1 MKFSDITNI
10 RIDELRL
17 PNALTLYYHQDH
29 ANPIVCLQLYI
40 RSGSAS
46 ETSRHFG
53 YAHFLEHLVF
63 KTTQKYRDNQISNLA
78 SAKGMVLNAY
88 TDFDATC
95 YYLMLPREE
104 LALAMDFLAQMAYHA
119 NFSEPDIQ
127 NEKDI
132 IIEEINQ
139 YDSDPEMSFIE
150 HIQATYF
157 RRSPLSHPVLG
168 SQHSVSSATL
178 GTLKAFYRKYYRPSN
193 AFLVV
198 SGDIDKSELTQIF
211 TVAFSS
217 WMDQPIKRPQVKCEW
232 RRQHLLESRIK
243 QGQDL
248 IALAL
253 PELPEV
259 HPDSE
264 ALHVAIRHLAIGKS
278 SLLHKELVE
287 TRKLCSYVK
296 VSSISGLIPGVSVIL
311 LAPTQARHK
320 KRILDVIMSQLE
332 TILHQGIPDGAMKL
346 VKKDII
352 HSWLYSFDG
361 VEHKADLIAAE
372 VFNKDLSRIQSY
384 GNLVQAIDNDHVI
397 SAVNSYWSPST
408 WAVYHQ
414 GPTDFHY
421 IPGKRIIQNTDPVI
435 DDYDPARNGCS
446 LEVILGRSEISEFHH
461 YVLPGG
467 MKVVYNYVPSRPICG
482 FALSSPLC
490 QLNEKIP
497 GQNYFSGA
505 LCLFGTRQH
514 NHAELM
520 RMSREKGLNIRVQH
534 HLDSTLFRGKC
545 HVQDLPDAL
554 SLLSE
559 IVTEPV
565 FDEHYLD
572 ILKTAALDSIRRE
585 MDFPA
590 SLAYNHWF
598 GSVFGKNNNLL
609 RATGEASDIK
619 ALTLADCISWYESWH
634 LGRDFSLCIVGS
646 IEPNMLK
653 ELCER
658 FFSCPVT
665 DDPPLPQFPEYYR
678 QKAGKKVQYKH
689 KEQSIVHIGGYACP
703 ASRRSDNSAF
713 HVLAQILGGDLSSRM
728 FSILR
733 ETHGYAY
740 QTGFDFASI
749 EDLGFWYAYAFSDP
763 KDHKACLKTSMN
775 ILDDLILNGVSAE
788 ELKAAQNYLISVN
801 RYDTESVSFRAATI
815 ANLISL
821 GYDLDFY
828 LQRETRIA
836 STSLVQVHALAR
848 EWLHPDNRYI
858 HVMV

>member
-10 RIDELRL
+10 RIDEFRL
-17 PNALTLYYHQDH
+17 PNSLTLYYHQDH
-29 ANPIVCLQLYI
+29 SNPIICLQLYI

-46 ETSRHFG
+46 ETSRHYG

-63 KTTQKYRDNQISNLA
+63 KRTAKYRDNQISNLA

-104 LALAMDFLAQMAYHA
+104 LALGMDILAQMAFHA
-119 NFSEPDIQ
+119 NFSEADILT
-127 NEKDI
+127 EKDI

-168 SQHSVSSATL
+168 SHQSVSSATL
-178 GTLKAFYRKYYRPSN
+178 GKLKSFYQKHYRPSN
-193 AFLVV
+193 AFLVA
-198 SGDIDKSELTQIF
+198 SGDIDRSELLKIF
-211 TVAFSS
+211 SAAFSS
-217 WMDQPIKRPQVKCEW
+217 WMDKPFSQLAVKCAW

-253 PELPEV
+253 PELPET

-264 ALHVAIRHLAIGKS
+264 ALHIAIRHLAIGKS

-296 VSSISGLIPGVSVIL
+296 VSSVSGLIPGISVIL
-311 LAPTQARHK
+311 IAPTQARHK
-320 KRILDVIMSQLE
+320 KRILDTIMAHLE
-332 TILHQGIPDGAMKL
+332 TILHHGVPDSAMQL
-346 VKKDII
+346 VKKDIL

-372 VFNKDLSRIQSY
+372 VFNNDLSRIRSY
-384 GNLVQAIDNDHVI
+384 GDLVQAIDNDLVI
-397 SAVNSYWSPST
+397 SAVNRHWSPST

-414 GPTDFHY
+414 GPAVFNYT
-421 IPGKRIIQNTDPVI
+421 PGKPVRLHPEVGKE
-435 DDYDPARNGCS
+435 YDHPMMNGS
-446 LEVILGRSEISEFHH
+446 TVEVTLGKSEISEFHH
-461 YVLPGG
+461 FVLPGG

-505 LCLFGTRQH
+505 LCLYGTRKH
-514 NHAELM
+514 SHAELM
-520 RMSREKGLNIRVQH
+520 RISRDKGLNIRVQH

-545 HVQDLPDAL
+545 YAQDLPDAL
-554 SLLSE
+554 SLLNE
-559 IVTEPV
+559 IVNEPV
-565 FDEHYLD
+565 FEEHYLD
-572 ILKTAALDSIRRE
+572 MLKSAALDSIRRE

-590 SLAYNHWF
+590 SLAYNRWF
-598 GSVFGKNNNLL
+598 GSVFGRNNNLL
-609 RATGEASDIK
+609 RATGEPADIK
-619 ALTLADCISWYESWH
+619 ALTLADCLSWHESWH

-653 ELCER
+653 ELCVR
-658 FFSCPVT
+658 FFSCSAT
-665 DDPPLPQFPEYYR
+665 DDP
-678 QKAGKKVQYKH
+678 
-689 KEQSIVHIGGYACP
+689 
-703 ASRRSDNSAF
+703 
-713 HVLAQILGGDLSSRM
+713 
-728 FSILR
+728 
-733 ETHGYAY
+733 
-740 QTGFDFASI
+740 
-749 EDLGFWYAYAFSDP
+749 
-763 KDHKACLKTSMN
+763 
-775 ILDDLILNGVSAE
+775 
-788 ELKAAQNYLISVN
+788 
-801 RYDTESVSFRAATI
+801 
-815 ANLISL
+815 
-821 GYDLDFY
+821 
-828 LQRETRIA
+828 
-836 STSLVQVHALAR
+836 
-848 EWLHPDNRYI
+848 
-858 HVMV
+858 

>member
-1 MKFSDITNI
+1 MKFRDITNI
-10 RIDELRL
+10 RIDEFRL
-17 PNALTLYYHQDH
+17 PNSLTLYYHQDQS
-29 ANPIVCLQLYI
+29 NPIVCLQLYI

-46 ETSRHFG
+46 EASRHFG

-63 KTTQKYRDNQISNLA
+63 KTTAKYRDNQISNLA

-119 NFSEPDIQ
+119 NFSEPDIL

-168 SQHSVSSATL
+168 TQQSVSSATL
-178 GTLKAFYRKYYRPSN
+178 ATLKAFYRKHYRPSN
-193 AFLVV
+193 AFLVA
-198 SGDIDKSELTQIF
+198 SGDIDKSELLQVF
-211 TVAFSS
+211 TAAFSS
-217 WMDQPIKRPQVKCEW
+217 WMDKPITRPQVNCLW
-232 RRQHLLESRIK
+232 RRQHMLESRIK
-243 QGQDL
+243 QGQDV

-253 PELPEV
+253 PELPET

-264 ALHVAIRHLAIGKS
+264 ALHIAIRHLAIGKS

-296 VSSISGLIPGVSVIL
+296 VSSVSGLIAGISVIL

-320 KRILDVIMSQLE
+320 KKILDIIRSHLE
-332 TILHQGIPDGAMKL
+332 TILHHGVPESAMNL
-346 VKKDII
+346 VKKDIL

-361 VEHKADLIAAE
+361 VEHKADLIAVE
-372 VFNKDLSRIQSY
+372 VFNNDLSRIRSY
-384 GNLVQAIDNDHVI
+384 GDLVQAIDNDLVI
-397 SAVNSYWSPST
+397 GAVNRHWSPST
-408 WAVYHQ
+408 WAFYHQ
-414 GPTDFHY
+414 GPAVFNY
-421 IPGKRIIQNTDPVI
+421 VPGKPARLSHDAGKEDHDPVV
-435 DDYDPARNGCS
+435 YGRS
-446 LEVILGRSEISEFHH
+446 LEISLGKSEISEFHH

-467 MKVVYNYVPSRPICG
+467 MKVVYNYIPSRPICG

-505 LCLFGTRQH
+505 LCLYGTRKH
-514 NHAELM
+514 SHAELM
-520 RMSREKGLNIRVQH
+520 RISRDKGLNIRVQH

-545 HVQDLPDAL
+545 YIQDLPDAL

-559 IVTEPV
+559 IVIEPI
-565 FDEHYLD
+565 FEEHYLD
-572 ILKTAALDSIRRE
+572 MLKSAALDSIRRE

-590 SLAYNHWF
+590 TLAYNHWF
-598 GSVFGKNNNLL
+598 GSVFGRNNNLL

-619 ALTLADCISWYESWH
+619 ALSLADCLSWQESWH

-653 ELCER
+653 ELCEQY
-658 FFSCPVT
+658 FSCPAT
-665 DDPPLPQFPEYYR
+665 DDPPLPQFPRYYH
-678 QKAGKKVQYKH
+678 QKPGKKVQYKH

-703 ASRRSDNSAF
+703 AARRSDNSAF

-740 QTGFDFASI
+740 QTGFDFSSI
-749 EDLGFWYAYAFSDP
+749 EDLGFWYAYAFCDS
-763 KDHKACLKTSMN
+763 KDHKACLKVIQD
-775 ILDDLILNGVSAE
+775 ILNDLILNGVEAE
-788 ELKAAQNYLISVN
+788 ELRAAQNYLISVN
-801 RYDTESVSFRAATI
+801 RYDMESVSFRAATI

-821 GYDLDFY
+821 GYDLDFFI
-828 LQRETRIA
+828 QRETRIA
-836 STSLVQVHALAR
+836 STTAEQIHALVR
-848 EWLHPDNRYI
+848 EWLSPDNRYI